1 MRSNPSPASLLSVCL
16 GNVCRSPMAEFVM
29 KDLLGR
35 HGLSHIRVASAATS
49 AEELGN
55 PVHPGTRRKLAEHG
69 ISCAGKTAR
78 RLTRADYAAYDL
90 IIGMDSQNLS
100 SMRRLFGGDPEGK
113 LVKLLSFCGEDGNV
127 ADPWY
132 TGDFDQT
139 YRDVLRGC
147 EALLKRIRPGR

>member
-1 MRSNPSPASLLSVCL
+1 MRSNLSPASLLFVCL

-113 LVKLLSFCGEDGNV
+113 LVKLLSFCGEAGNV